1 LSASNRNMNKTLFLV
16 AILISISSGSM
27 SQTTSAPKTAPT
39 VKTAPAAEPG
49 PSDLAAAAV
58 LAHGGSKFT
67 SMKSFVVRGSMDVT
81 VSAQTIPASFAI
93 IISGDRY
100 VFELNNPF
108 QPIKQIYDGNSTY
121 STGYELP
128 PITSLGFPL
137 LAKVG
142 QAGYVVSAP
151 ANPKKRRGFRV
162 TTPDG
167 FYTEFFINEKTGQIK
182 SYESS
187 YDVNGRI
194 VTTSVEIDELQV
206 VEGVSVPTKY
216 SQRFDLG
223 QVTAYAAFKT
233 KELTINTP
241 LPDSTFALP
250 K

>member
-1 LSASNRNMNKTLFLV
+1 MKNILV
-16 AILISISSGSM
+16 LVTILISVSSVSM
-27 SQTTSAPKTAPT
+27 SQTMSVPKTAPT
-39 VKTAPAAEPG
+39 GKAAATVEPG
-49 PSDLAAAAV
+49 PSELAAAAV

-67 SMKSFVVRGSMDVT
+67 AMKSFVVRGSMDVT

-108 QPIKQIYDGNSTY
+108 QPIKQVYDGNSTY

-142 QAGYVVSAP
+142 QTGYVISAP
-151 ANPKKRRGFRV
+151 ASAKKKRGFRI

-167 FYTEFFINEKTGQIK
+167 FYTDFFINEKTGQIK

-187 YDVNGRI
+187 YDVNGRL

-206 VEGVSVPTKY
+206 VEGITVPTKY

-223 QVTAYAAFKT
+223 QVTAYADFKT